1 MKLYNSLT
9 NSLEE
14 FKPIDENQI
23 TMYVCGPTV
32 YNYIHIGNAR
42 PIIIFDVL
50 RNYFKF
56 LGYEVM
62 YVSNYTDI
70 DDKIINRAIE
80 EGKTEKEISEFFIK
94 AYEEDLRNLNIAN
107 TIISPKATEYMN
119 EIIKFIKELVDKNY
133 AYEVDGDVYF
143 RVSKI
148 DEYGKL
154 SNQKVEDLLRGVR
167 IDSNNK
173 KEDQLDFTLWK
184 KTDKGI
190 KYDSPF
196 GEGRPGWHTECVV
209 MCSDI
214 FNNKIDIH
222 AGGSDLKFPHHENEI
237 AQSRAINNHELANYW
252 LHNGRLNIN
261 NEKMSK
267 SIGNVI
273 WLKDLLKEMT
283 GSEFRM
289 LILNSNYR
297 QEINFTDELVEQS
310 KKDYKKIKE
319 AYLRGYYLYQVLD
332 MDTDDNL
339 YNQAEQHYTD
349 CINEFT
355 KQMESDLNTPNVLTL
370 LHNNLKYLN
379 NAIRNKE
386 RVKIDVSLNIFN
398 DILNVLGIK
407 IDGIKNMSEV
417 DIEDYRT
424 MNIARGDKNFELAD
438 LLRDKLTKKG
448 ILL

>member
-14 FKPIDENQI
+14 LKPLDENQV

-32 YNYIHIGNAR
+32 YDYIHIGNAR
-42 PIIIFDVL
+42 PIITFDVL
-50 RNYFKF
+50 RNYLKF
-56 LGYEVM
+56 IGYEVE

-70 DDKIINRAIE
+70 DDKIINKAIE
-80 EGKTEKEISEFFIK
+80 EGKTEKEISEFYID
-94 AYEEDLRNLNIAN
+94 AYEEDIKGLNVSN
-107 TIISPKATEYMN
+107 TIISPKATEYID
-119 EIIKFIKELVDKNY
+119 EIIKFISGLIEKGY
-133 AYEVDGDVYF
+133 AYEVNGDVYF
-143 RVSKI
+143 RVNKVE
-148 DEYGKL
+148 EYGKL
-154 SNQKVEDLLRGVR
+154 SNQRVEDLLSGVR
-167 IDSNNK
+167 IDNNNN

-209 MCSDI
+209 MCDDI
-214 FNNKIDIH
+214 FTHKIDIH

-237 AQSRAINNHELANYW
+237 AQSVAMNNHELANYW

-273 WLKDLLKEMT
+273 KVKDLLKEMS
-283 GSEFRM
+283 GSEIRLM
-289 LILNSNYR
+289 MLNSNYR
-297 QEINFTDELVEQS
+297 QVLNYSDELVEQC
-310 KKDYKKIKE
+310 KKDYKKIKD
-319 AYLRGYYLYQVLD
+319 AYLRGYYLYQTLD
-332 MDTDDNL
+332 VVSNDEL
-339 YNQAEQHYTD
+339 HKEVEQHYND
-349 CINEFT
+349 SIEEFK
-355 KQMESDLNTPNVLTL
+355 KQMDNDLNTPNVLTI
-370 LHNNLKYLN
+370 LHNNVKYIN

-407 IDGIKNMSEV
+407 IDGIVNMSEE
-417 DIEDYRT
+417 DIEDYKN
-424 MNIARGDKNFELAD
+424 MNQARVEKNFDLAD
-438 LLRDKLTKKG
+438 QLRTKLTNKG

>member
-9 NSLEE
+9 NRLED
-14 FKPIDENQI
+14 FYPLDDNQI

-42 PIIIFDVL
+42 PIITFDVL
-50 RNYFKF
+50 RNYLKF
-56 LGYEVM
+56 IGYEVQ

-80 EGKTEKEISEFFIK
+80 EGKTEEEISEFYIK
-94 AYEEDLRNLNIAN
+94 AYEEDLKSLNINN
-107 TIISPKATEYMN
+107 TIISPRATEYMN
-119 EIIKFIKELVDKNY
+119 EIIKFIKDLVDKEY

-143 RVSKI
+143 RVGKI
-148 DEYGKL
+148 YEYGKL
-154 SNQKVEDLLRGVR
+154 SNQKVDELLRGVR
-167 IDSNNK
+167 IEGNDK

-214 FNNKIDIH
+214 FNSKIDIH

-237 AQSRAINNHELANYW
+237 AQSIAMNNHELANYW

-273 WLKDLLKEMT
+273 WLKELLKEMS
-283 GSEFRM
+283 GSEFR
-289 LILNSNYR
+289 LLVLNSNYR
-297 QEINFTDELVEQS
+297 QELNFTEELVEQS
-310 KKDYKKIKE
+310 KKDYKKINE
-319 AYLRGYYLYQVLD
+319 AYLRGYYLYQTLEFEE
-332 MDTDDNL
+332 DDKA
-339 YNQAEQHYTD
+339 YDIAEMYYSD
-349 CINEFT
+349 CIYEFT
-355 KQMESDLNTPNVLTL
+355 THMDNDLNTPNVLTL
-370 LHNNLKYLN
+370 LHNNTKYLN
-379 NAIRNKE
+379 TAIRNKE
-386 RVKIDVSLNIFN
+386 KVKIDVSLNIFN
-398 DILNVLGIK
+398 DILNILGIK
-407 IDGIKNMSEV
+407 IDGIVDMSEE
-417 DIEDYRT
+417 DIENYKA
-424 MNIARGDKNFELAD
+424 MNGARSEKNFDLAD
-438 LLRDKLTKKG
+438 ELRDKLTKKG

>member
-9 NSLEE
+9 NNLEE
-14 FKPIDENQI
+14 FIPIDDNKI

-42 PIIIFDVL
+42 PIITFDVL
-50 RNYFKF
+50 RNYLKF
-56 LGYEVM
+56 IGYDVQ

-70 DDKIINRAIE
+70 DDKIINRAVE
-80 EGKTEKEISEFFIK
+80 EHKTEKEISEFYIK
-94 AYEEDLRNLNIAN
+94 AYEEDIKNLNVVN
-107 TIISPKATEYMN
+107 TITTPKATEYMD
-119 EIIKFIKELVDKNY
+119 EIIKFIEDLVKKGY
-133 AYEVDGDVYF
+133 AYESDGDVYF

-154 SNQKVEDLLRGVR
+154 SNQKVDELLRGVR
-167 IDSNNK
+167 IDGNDK

-184 KTDKGI
+184 STSKGI
-190 KYDSPF
+190 SYDSPF
-196 GEGRPGWHTECVV
+196 GKGRPGWHTECVV

-214 FNNKIDIH
+214 FTDKIDIH

-237 AQSRAINNHELANYW
+237 AQSIAMHEHELANYW
-252 LHNGRLNIN
+252 LHNGRINVN

-273 WLKDLLKEMT
+273 WVKDLLKEMS
-283 GSEFRM
+283 GSELRI

-297 QEINFTDELVEQS
+297 QELNFTDELVEQS

-319 AYLRGYYLYQVLD
+319 AYLRGYYLYQTLD
-332 MDTDDNL
+332 IEENDKAYDIGEL
-339 YNQAEQHYTD
+339 YYTD
-349 CINEFT
+349 CMNEFT
-355 KQMESDLNTPNVLTL
+355 KQMENDLNTPNVLTL
-370 LHNNLKYLN
+370 LHNNVKYIN

-386 RVKIDVSLNIFN
+386 KVKIDVSINIFN

-407 IDGIKNMSEV
+407 VEGIIDMSDE
-417 DIEDYRT
+417 DIEEYRA
-424 MNIARGDKNFELAD
+424 MDRARGDKNFELAD
-438 LLRDKLTKKG
+438 QIRMKLSKKG